1 MGNPTPGKK
10 QTKEVDEEQRQ
21 DSTSRSQPNR
31 RHVSRRRQ
39 TWFAE
44 RLVRV
49 RVAAVLLGILLFAI
63 AFPVARQLEMDRNV
77 SAMFAPN
84 DPTMRD
90 YQQLQDAFGGN
101 AVAIMV
107 YHDADLFSPNGFQR
121 SREISNAVLAVDGVE
136 EILSPAILSDLV
148 AKLRPSGFL
157 TGFSSKTPPL
167 MRKRDVVARGID
179 RLFAGYTHSQD
190 YQQAAVVAML
200 DPGHGPET
208 IDAIKSIA
216 SNLPEKFPDLID
228 QVALVGEPML
238 VHDGFAL
245 IERDGSKLATWTVIL
260 LSIVVL
266 ITLVDLR
273 FVLLSAVTIGWS
285 VAITQAI
292 MVWLGIQLSLVSTIL
307 TAIVT
312 VIAVASVLHLGVR
325 FRIARTR
332 GYEHREATV
341 RSLAMLLVPIF
352 WTCATDAAGFAA
364 LQWSQ
369 ILPVKQ
375 FGYSIAIAS
384 TCVIVSILIFAPAIM
399 MLPNWRT
406 ATRMH
411 EFQSQLARH
420 MRRVCLRIGMWFVA
434 NRRWSVTAAIVMVI
448 VSAMGVWR
456 TETETSFLRNFRAD
470 SPIVVDYDRVEKT
483 FGGAGVWDVVVD
495 APPEISKSYLAD
507 VMRLEADLRAIQV
520 EDTSLSK
527 VISVADASA
536 IAGKAT
542 GLKYLPPPVRLR
554 GMRLIMPLFVNAL
567 LTPPTDEKQPRQL
580 RIMLRSR
587 EHSSALQKTRL
598 IQQVQ
603 SVVAKHT
610 SSSQWQSHFAAASSP
625 PSPGRVTGYYVMM
638 SRLVSQLI
646 HDQWRCFIAS
656 SILIWLLLLAA
667 TRSVRLAVAALLPNL
682 LPVLFVL
689 AVAGLV
695 GDKINMG
702 AAMIAAVSVGLS
714 IDGSVH
720 FLATYR
726 RHRAEGHSRNVAATH
741 ATGNTGVPVVLA
753 TVALVVG
760 FSVLATSDFV
770 PTATFGML
778 VAITLAAGTVVN
790 LTILPA
796 FVSWIDR

>member
-1 MGNPTPGKK
+1 MGNPSPNSK
-10 QTKEVDEEQRQ
+10 QNREMDEDPRQ
-21 DSTSRSQPNR
+21 DSTSGSQPNP
-31 RHVSRRRQ
+31 RHVSRRWQ
-39 TWFAE
+39 NWFAD
-44 RLVRV
+44 RLINVRGV
-49 RVAAVLLGILLFAI
+49 AVLSAILLFAI
-63 AFPVARQLEMDRNV
+63 AFPTSRQLEMDRNV
-77 SAMFAPN
+77 SAMFAPS

-107 YHDADLFSPNGFQR
+107 YRDADLFSPDGFRR
-121 SREISNAVLAVDGVE
+121 SREISDSVLGVDGVE
-136 EILSPAILSDLV
+136 EILSPAVLSDLV

-157 TGFSSKTPPL
+157 TGFSSKVPPL
-167 MRKRDVVARGID
+167 MRKRDIVARGID
-179 RLFAGYTHSQD
+179 RLFAGYTHSED

-200 DPGHGPET
+200 DPSHGPET
-208 IDAIKSIA
+208 IDAIKAIA
-216 SNLPEKFPDLID
+216 GILPEEYPDLVD

-245 IERDGSKLATWTVIL
+245 IERDGAKLATWTVVL

-273 FVLLSAVTIGWS
+273 FVLLSAVSIVWS
-285 VAITQAI
+285 GTITQAI
-292 MVWLGIQLSLVSTIL
+292 MVGLGIQLSLVSTIL

-332 GYEHREATV
+332 GYEHRESTV

-384 TCVIVSILIFAPAIM
+384 TCVFVSILLFAPAIM

-411 EFQSQLARH
+411 QFQSQLARQ
-420 MRRVCLRIGMWFVA
+420 MRRACLRIGMWFVA
-434 NRRWSVTAAIVMVI
+434 NRRWSVTAAITMVI
-448 VSAMGVWR
+448 VSALGVWR

-470 SPIVVDYDRVEKT
+470 SPIVIDYDRVEKT

-507 VMRLEADLRAIQV
+507 VMKMEADLRAIRV

-567 LTPPTDEKQPRQL
+567 LTPPTDQQQTRQL

-587 EHSSALQKTRL
+587 EHSSALQKTQL
-598 IQQVQ
+598 IEQVQ
-603 SVVAKHT
+603 DVVAKHT
-610 SSSQWQSHFAAASSP
+610 NSPQWQSHFTAAP
-625 PSPGRVTGYYVMM
+625 PSQGRVTGYYVMM

-667 TRSVRLAVAALLPNL
+667 TRSVRLALAALLPNL

-726 RHRAEGHSRNVAATH
+726 RHRAEGHSCKVAATH

-753 TVALVVG
+753 TVALVIG